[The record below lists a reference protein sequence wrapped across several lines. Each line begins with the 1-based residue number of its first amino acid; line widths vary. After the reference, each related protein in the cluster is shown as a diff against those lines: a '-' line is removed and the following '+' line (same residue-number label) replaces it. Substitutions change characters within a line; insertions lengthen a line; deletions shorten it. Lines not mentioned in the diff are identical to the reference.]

1 MNPALEVAALAAM
14 LFFFSAIAYK
24 RKSLDYE
31 GIAVGNII
39 GIAMYL
45 AGGMTAFITTVIFYG
60 VAESST
66 IFARKHIERNISE
79 HEKRTTGNIVGN
91 SGAALLALILG
102 SWIGFFGAFAAAL
115 ADTLSSE
122 IGLLSKKKPKL
133 ITTMQEVEP
142 GSDGGVTLTGFMA
155 ALAGAL
161 IISGFYYFLFQDLK
175 ISLILIIAGFTGSII
190 DSILGATLE
199 RKKIINNTIVNFIG
213 SSSGALIAF
222 GLAIIF

>member
-1 MNPALEVAALAAM
+1 MDSALEVAALAAM

-24 RKSLDYE
+24 NKSLDYE

-60 VAESST
+60 AGESST
-66 IFARKHIERNISE
+66 TFARKNIGKNNSE
-79 HEKRTTGNIVGN
+79 HEKRTTGNIIGN
-91 SGAALLALILG
+91 SGAALIALILG
-102 SWIGFFGAFAAAL
+102 SWVGFFGAFAAAL

-122 IGLLSKKKPKL
+122 IGLLSKQKPKL

-142 GSDGGVTLTGFMA
+142 GADGGVTWVGFMA
-155 ALAGAL
+155 ALVGAL
-161 IISGFYYFLFQDLK
+161 IISGFYFFLFQDLK
-175 ISLILIIAGFTGSII
+175 ISIILIIAGFTGSVV

-199 RKKIINNTIVNFIG
+199 RKKMINNTIVNFIG
-213 SSSGALIAF
+213 SSSGALVAF
-222 GLAIIF
+222 GLSIMF

>member
-1 MNPALEVAALAAM
+1 MNPALEVATLAAM

-24 RKSLDYE
+24 NKSLDYE

-45 AGGMTAFITTVIFYG
+45 AGGMIAFVTTVIFYG

-66 IFARKHIERNISE
+66 LFARKNTEKKISK
-79 HEKRTTGNIVGN
+79 HEKRTTSNIIGN
-91 SGAALLALILG
+91 SGAALIALILG
-102 SWIGFFGAFAAAL
+102 SWIGFFGAFSAAL

-122 IGLLSKKKPKL
+122 IGLLSKRKPKL
-133 ITTMQEVEP
+133 ITNFQEVEP
-142 GSDGGVTLTGFMA
+142 GSNGGVTLIGFMA

-161 IISGFYYFLFQDLK
+161 IIAGFYFFLFHNLK
-175 ISLILIIAGFTGSII
+175 ISIIIIIAGFTGSVV

-199 RKKIINNTIVNFIG
+199 RKKIINNTMVNFIG
-213 SSSGALIAF
+213 SSSGALIAI
-222 GLAIIF
+222 GLSFLI